1 MHNQPAAISFVW
13 HAAYNNATD
22 TICSSVETVFHG
34 GDSSWFSTERRL
46 RIQVHRRRRRRRRVG
61 NVYYVATA
69 VELLRGENAKRENK
83 ERKRRRRRRRERN
96 TDCVWVIQIYSQ
108 LQLMIYTFLT

>member
-22 TICSSVETVFHG
+22 TICSSVETVFDG

-46 RIQVHRRRRRRRRVG
+46 RIHKFIEEE
-61 NVYYVATA
+61 
-69 VELLRGENAKRENK
+69 ELEMYITLPLLLN
-83 ERKRRRRRRRERN
+83 
-96 TDCVWVIQIYSQ
+96 S
-108 LQLMIYTFLT
+108 